1 MKKLIVALLLI
12 ALITCK
18 VGMKHSKKNS
28 RKKKKNDIEIKIK
41 IL

>member
-28 RKKKKNDIEIKIK
+28 RKKENDNEIRIKIK
-41 IL
+41 N